1 MSKDDQKIN
10 FVHRMKEILES
21 KYDFRLNVVKAY
33 LEYSIKNQNNWKRLE
48 KKGQLFVDLCE
59 KEDRSRFNA
68 ANIIQL
74 LDSEF
79 VKEYHPFK
87 EYYKGLGSWN
97 GQDYIKE
104 YCSYVDVVEPVDF
117 CTQFKK
123 WLVRT
128 VKTAIDPKYFN
139 KQAFIIVN
147 PKQNTGKTSWCRF
160 LVPPSLSEYITEH
173 FEASK
178 DGRIAMCRNL
188 LVNLD
193 ELEEWNRKDIALFK
207 SALSAETINER
218 LPYARNASFL
228 VRTCSF
234 IGSTNQKDFIN
245 DETGSVRWLCFDVK
259 SINFDYRNH
268 CQIDKVWQQAYHL
281 SQSTDFDCEMTVDEL
296 EKNEIRNKSFEKISM
311 EAELINKYYE
321 GGGWLFKTATDIL
334 CHIKNR
340 ENIVLAPVHIG
351 RALHKMGIERNKH
364 KGIFGY
370 WLKEKF

>member
-1 MSKDDQKIN
+1 MGN
-10 FVHRMKEILES
+10 FEIKRTFMHRMKEILGK
-21 KYDFRLNVVKAY
+21 KYDFRFNVVKSY
-33 LEYSIKNQNNWKRLE
+33 VEYSLKSKNFWNPLIKD
-48 KKGQLFVDLCE
+48 GQLFVDLCE
-59 KEDRSRFNA
+59 IEESNRFHSTS
-68 ANIIQL
+68 ISKL

-87 EYYKGLGSWN
+87 EYYKGLGEWD
-97 GQDYIKE
+97 GQDYIKD
-104 YCSYVDVVEPVDF
+104 YCSYVGAVDSEDF
-117 CTQFKK
+117 YTQFKK
-123 WLVRT
+123 WLVRA

-160 LVPPSLSEYITEH
+160 LVPLSLSEYITEH

-193 ELEEWNRKDIALFK
+193 ELEEWNRKDISLFK
-207 SALSAETINER
+207 SALSAENINER

-245 DETGSVRWLCFDVK
+245 DETGSVRWLCFDIK
-259 SINFDYRNH
+259 SINFNYRKN

-281 SQSTDFDCEMTVDEL
+281 SQSTDFDYEMTVEEL
-296 EKNEIRNKSFEKISM
+296 EKNEIRNRNFEKISM

-321 GGGWLFKTATDIL
+321 QGDKVFKTATDIL
-334 CHIKNR
+334 CHIKNK

-351 RALHKMGIERNKH
+351 RALHKLGIERSRY

-370 WLKEKF
+370 WLTNKG